1 MGLAPGEKAL
11 MYALGGIAR
20 GGATRGGYTS
30 VDPFISIG
38 GEHVGTARPDKT
50 KRVLMASLSI
60 TDNLE
65 LAPNTCAFVTTGFVR
80 VLGAPII
87 ITLGTKNSLTRLF
100 GGVVLKAEQTYLADA
115 PTNVAYRVDA
125 IDFSWLLNRRLVNA
139 RYVNWSGTDIALDLM
154 TKNTQGFTTFGVQL
168 GLAVLDEISF
178 TNATMSDALNQL
190 AKRLGAIWYV
200 DYGGRSVTTYGDL
213 HFFTGSESQVV
224 PPTPLTPT
232 HPSMRHLS
240 RVRDLSQIVT
250 RVFYEGGG
258 ANAQAQCVPGET
270 ILPVETIAWYNAN
283 GGYVATG
290 PQRLLYQRIFAGG
303 GGTLVGPGATPSA
316 APQANIAMGAGVT
329 PGAHDYAVS
338 FVTGSGES
346 LVGPRVT
353 VPVSGALAPPATAV
367 GVAVKP
373 GGAGPDAGAH
383 NYGVSFVTPSG
394 ETVPSPLTPYTQGV
408 IATPVNT
415 VIQIQDNYDGN
426 GYGNPYVKA
435 GDMIFFCVTYQA
447 DPVNPGTPPFP
458 NQTDLGPFS
467 AQYIIKQTLNTFS
480 PPGYCMN
487 FSLQIPMSMDPNVKF
502 VHLWMSINWAGLI
515 YVGPSQANTATQQYY
530 YKGFFF
536 QQFAIYPQ
544 YTQPVPPFNPILGG
558 VNLSALPI
566 GPTGVTARKIYR
578 TAAGGSQLKLVGTV
592 ADNTTTTALDN
603 NPDSALGANALTVGT
618 AQAAQVA
625 LSGIPTGGAT
635 VTQRKIYRS
644 AANTPT
650 LLKLLATL
658 ADNSTTTFLDALA
671 DAALGVNAPTGDTS
685 GLKQPDGQVI
695 AGSTSLI
702 VAGAA
707 AFRATGGWAL
717 LPGGQTI
724 RYASISGNALAGIPP
739 TGPGA
744 ILATINYNA
753 TITAAPAL
761 EGAARALPARLVRVR
776 DRVLLALG
784 HQAAALRALWL
795 HAARSA

>member
-1 MGLAPGEKAL
+1 
-11 MYALGGIAR
+11 
-20 GGATRGGYTS
+20 
-30 VDPFISIG
+30 
-38 GEHVGTARPDKT
+38 
-50 KRVLMASLSI
+50 
-60 TDNLE
+60 
-65 LAPNTCAFVTTGFVR
+65 
-80 VLGAPII
+80 
-87 ITLGTKNSLTRLF
+87 
-100 GGVVLKAEQTYLADA
+100 
-115 PTNVAYRVDA
+115 
-125 IDFSWLLNRRLVNA
+125 
-139 RYVNWSGTDIALDLM
+139 
-154 TKNTQGFTTFGVQL
+154 
-168 GLAVLDEISF
+168 
-178 TNATMSDALNQL
+178 
-190 AKRLGAIWYV
+190 
-200 DYGGRSVTTYGDL
+200 
-213 HFFTGSESQVV
+213 
-224 PPTPLTPT
+224 
-232 HPSMRHLS
+232 
-240 RVRDLSQIVT
+240 
-250 RVFYEGGG
+250 
-258 ANAQAQCVPGET
+258 
-270 ILPVETIAWYNAN
+270 
-283 GGYVATG
+283 
-290 PQRLLYQRIFAGG
+290 
-303 GGTLVGPGATPSA
+303 
-316 APQANIAMGAGVT
+316 
-329 PGAHDYAVS
+329 
-338 FVTGSGES
+338 
-346 LVGPRVT
+346 
-353 VPVSGALAPPATAV
+353 
-367 GVAVKP
+367 
-373 GGAGPDAGAH
+373 
-383 NYGVSFVTPSG
+383 
-394 ETVPSPLTPYTQGV
+394 
-408 IATPVNT
+408 
-415 VIQIQDNYDGN
+415 
-426 GYGNPYVKA
+426 
-435 GDMIFFCVTYQA
+435 
-447 DPVNPGTPPFP
+447 
-458 NQTDLGPFS
+458 
-467 AQYIIKQTLNTFS
+467 
-480 PPGYCMN
+480 
-487 FSLQIPMSMDPNVKF
+487 MDPNVKF

-761 EGAARALPARLVRVR
+761 EGIPASGAGAIVITVNVGDPVNLLVWADDVAAQAALASIIGGDGIQETYLQDNRISETEARARATAALSLRHTVEETVHYDSR
-776 DRVLLALG
+776 DRLTQSGTVIAINLPIPTNMVGSYKVQTVTITQFDFPSVPPLRTVEASSNRFSFEDLLRL
-784 HQAAALRALWL
+784 
-795 HAARSA
+795 ARTVTPPGA